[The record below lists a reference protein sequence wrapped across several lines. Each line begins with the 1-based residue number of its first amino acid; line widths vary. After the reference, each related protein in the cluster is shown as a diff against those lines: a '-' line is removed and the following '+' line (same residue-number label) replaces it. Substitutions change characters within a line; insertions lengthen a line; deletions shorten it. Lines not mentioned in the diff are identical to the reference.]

1 MPPDV
6 QDPTMTLD
14 GIIIGAV
21 ADQVSLYGTAA
32 DNIGVDH
39 ITWANAETT
48 GSGNCN
54 WADPDWDVD
63 IAVQAGDNTITIT
76 VYDAAANW
84 CATTLVV
91 NYTAAAGGG
100 TTIVRKVVAFME
112 G

>member
-6 QDPTMTLD
+6 QAPTMTLD
-14 GIIIGAV
+14 GIVIGAV

-39 ITWANAETT
+39 ITWANAETA
-48 GSGNCN
+48 GSGAVN

-76 VYDAAANW
+76 VYDAASNS

-91 NYTAAAGGG
+91 NYTAAAAGG
-100 TTIVRKVVAFME
+100 TTIIKKMVWL
-112 G
+112 GD

>member
-6 QDPTMTLD
+6 QDPTMTFD
-14 GIIIGAV
+14 GIIVGAV

-39 ITWANAETT
+39 VTWENTETT

-63 IAVQAGDNTITIT
+63 IPVQAGDNTITIT
-76 VYDAAANW
+76 VYDAAANS
-84 CATTLVV
+84 CLTTIVV
-91 NYTAAAGGG
+91 NYTAAAGG
-100 TTIVRKVVAFME
+100 TTIVRRVVAFLE
-112 G
+112 